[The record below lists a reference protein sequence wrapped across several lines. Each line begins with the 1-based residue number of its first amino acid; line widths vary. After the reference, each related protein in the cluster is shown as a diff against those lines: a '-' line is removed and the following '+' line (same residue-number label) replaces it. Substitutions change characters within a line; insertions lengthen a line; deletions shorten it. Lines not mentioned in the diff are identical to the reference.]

1 LEPSP
6 ALARC
11 ALSVQSS
18 AVYWAWSLVA
28 AALALALLLADGEAL
43 EEAEGLAEELAELLA
58 DGVESAFRAS
68 VTARPWEVAED
79 VGLAELDEVAFSV
92 ALSVAFEEEPL
103 EALGDGL
110 ADAAEPETSVA
121 RTGRK

>member
-1 LEPSP
+1 
-6 ALARC
+6 
-11 ALSVQSS
+11 LSVQSS

-28 AALALALLLADGEAL
+28 AALALAFADGEAL

-79 VGLAELDEVAFSV
+79 VGLAELDEVALSV
-92 ALSVAFEEEPL
+92 ALSVAFEEELL

>member
-1 LEPSP
+1 
-6 ALARC
+6 
-11 ALSVQSS
+11 
-18 AVYWAWSLVA
+18 LVA
-28 AALALALLLADGEAL
+28 AALALALLVADGEAL
-43 EEAEGLAEELAELLA
+43 EEAEGLAEELA

-92 ALSVAFEEEPL
+92 ALSVAFEEELL
-103 EALGDGL
+103 EALGEGL